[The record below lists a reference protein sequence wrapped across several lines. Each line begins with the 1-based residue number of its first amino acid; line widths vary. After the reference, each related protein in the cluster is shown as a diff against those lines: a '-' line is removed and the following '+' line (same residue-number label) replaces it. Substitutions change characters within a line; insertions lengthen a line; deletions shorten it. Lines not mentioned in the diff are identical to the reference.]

1 MWRCQSCGREYDEWV
16 DKCYT
21 CDIPRSENDLN
32 QESKSE
38 DDNNRI
44 NNVETKFAKLRS
56 YSNLIVSVGYIL
68 AGIQI
73 LYSLL
78 LLSNMYYLGETEG
91 FLIITATVISV
102 VLTIV
107 TFTIIGHMILVFL
120 DIEENTRQTSEKLDK
135 LSSIIEEQE

>member
-32 QESKSE
+32 QESESE
-38 DDNNRI
+38 DNNNRI
-44 NNVETKFAKLRS
+44 NHVKIKFEKLRS
-56 YSNLIVSVGYIL
+56 YSKLIVSVGYIL

-78 LLSNMYYLGETEG
+78 LLSNMYYLGGTEG
-91 FLIITATVISV
+91 FLIITATAISV